1 MSFCVQHLE
10 VVHMEGNPVF
20 DEVDYKTVALAYL
33 KHLKYLD
40 YKLVDPEEVTHSRE
54 ACQDDLMELEDNE
67 ALEAAAQEREAIRLA
82 HSNKLAEANLT
93 VTETLFSAM
102 LKDDSDLPKFKIM
115 PGITELLEEFEDDV
129 KTAAASYQAVGLEK
143 FAQIMVE
150 EKSFNRASMLVG
162 TNADKRAI
170 KLCIAYRKKA
180 KRVRSSG
187 CLT

>member
-1 MSFCVQHLE
+1 
-10 VVHMEGNPVF
+10 MEGNPVF

-102 LKDDSDLPKFKIM
+102 LKDDIAQPSLQIVARSPGPLTPISLLPHAGSHWRNSGYTIFCS
-115 PGITELLEEFEDDV
+115 GLA
-129 KTAAASYQAVGLEK
+129 TAAFRAPQNTTAAERTEIIE
-143 FAQIMVE
+143 ARMVT
-150 EKSFNRASMLVG
+150 AICLVVETYG
-162 TNADKRAI
+162 PEPNSVT
-170 KLCIAYRKKA
+170 
-180 KRVRSSG
+180 RV
-187 CLT
+187 